1 MSFEQAI
8 MLGIQLARVNGYEEN
23 FEKYYLWLRSSH
35 AGNSDRLRNGSP
47 ECGKAMRKKRAVQDT
62 E

>member
-8 MLGIQLARVNGYEEN
+8 MLGIQLARVNCYEES

-47 ECGKAMRKKRAVQDT
+47 ECGKAMRKKG
-62 E
+62 